1 MNKIFADFQFD
12 TFDCFDTHRKLAW
25 IWDPN
30 MLRVCVCVTRKKIY
44 LFVHLINSLVNR
56 LVPLRLYIVRIE
68 WIAGSCRFLIYER
81 TSVFMDFHS
90 VPWPHSM
97 SAFIY
102 LLSVCLCRLSALR
115 VCVCVCCALV
125 IHALV
130 FHFEG
135 CYICI
140 SLSHCMLR
148 NNWTFNCCK
157 ANIEPN
163 RSLRT
168 IDLLI

>member
-12 TFDCFDTHRKLAW
+12 TCDCFNTHRKLAW

-30 MLRVCVCVTRKKIY
+30 VLRVCVCVTRKKIY
-44 LFVHLINSLVNR
+44 LFVHLINSFVNR

-102 LLSVCLCRLSALR
+102 LLSVCLCWLSRSVSLHWE
-115 VCVCVCCALV
+115 CVCVLCTGNTCIGFSFWGLLHMYFAFALHV
-125 IHALV
+125 TEQL
-130 FHFEG
+130 
-135 CYICI
+135 
-140 SLSHCMLR
+140 
-148 NNWTFNCCK
+148 
-157 ANIEPN
+157 NIQ
-163 RSLRT
+163 
-168 IDLLI
+168 LL